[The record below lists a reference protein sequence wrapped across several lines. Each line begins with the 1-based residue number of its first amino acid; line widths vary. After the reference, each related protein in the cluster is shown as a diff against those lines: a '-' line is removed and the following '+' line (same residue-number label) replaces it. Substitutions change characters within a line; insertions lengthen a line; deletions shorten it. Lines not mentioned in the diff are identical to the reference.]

1 MRRMHM
7 RGLVALAGA
16 VGVAGLAG
24 VTGLAAC
31 DPGGGRTARAGDEG
45 PASPGT
51 TPTAL
56 PTPSLPPS
64 AGPIATGLR
73 VDGAALL
80 VWFDG
85 TGMDSAWYDP
95 GTGRVVTGPAPMAA
109 WPAPRRDLGFQRVIA
124 ASGRDGR
131 IVVYGWLIG
140 AAERIWLQWRGTRT
154 TGTLLP
160 WPVDPRRQ
168 VFWLRAGDWVPAVAP
183 SPLKSPGTDA
193 ASLVGADAGGRPLF
207 DLPLS

>member
-1 MRRMHM
+1 MHR

-16 VGVAGLAG
+16 VGVAGLA
-24 VTGLAAC
+24 AC
-31 DPGGGRTARAGDEG
+31 GPGGGGGTPRGGDEG

-95 GTGRVVTGPAPMAA
+95 GTGRLVTGPAPLAA
-109 WPAPRRDLGFQRVIA
+109 WPAARPDLGFQRVIA
-124 ASGRDGR
+124 AAGRDGR

-140 AAERIWLQWRGTRT
+140 AAARIWLQWRGTRP

-160 WPVDPRRQ
+160 WPVDPGRQ
-168 VFWLRAGDWVPAVAP
+168 VFWLRPGDWAPTVRP
-183 SPLKSPGTDA
+183 SPSTPSSPGTDA
-193 ASLVGADAGGRPLF
+193 ASLVAADAGGRPLF
-207 DLPLS
+207 DLSLS